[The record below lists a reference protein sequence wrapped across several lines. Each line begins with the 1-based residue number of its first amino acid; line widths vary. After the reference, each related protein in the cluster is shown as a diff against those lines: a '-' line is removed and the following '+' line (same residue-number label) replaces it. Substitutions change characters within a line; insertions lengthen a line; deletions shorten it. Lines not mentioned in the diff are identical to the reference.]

1 MSAILAYMS
10 FPGIFVILDEIFSFV
25 LISIRLDCLLINDLQ
40 LGNDFQNA
48 TKDFKITALESTR
61 TCTSCKIAFGHVNL
75 NVNPV
80 SIYFFNTPCNNI
92 RPAFH
97 AKRSLSLTT

>member
-1 MSAILAYMS
+1 MSAILAYMA

-40 LGNDFQNA
+40 LANDFQNA

-61 TCTSCKIAFGHVNL
+61 TCTSCKIAFGHVHL

-80 SIYFFNTPCNNI
+80 IYFFNTPCNNI